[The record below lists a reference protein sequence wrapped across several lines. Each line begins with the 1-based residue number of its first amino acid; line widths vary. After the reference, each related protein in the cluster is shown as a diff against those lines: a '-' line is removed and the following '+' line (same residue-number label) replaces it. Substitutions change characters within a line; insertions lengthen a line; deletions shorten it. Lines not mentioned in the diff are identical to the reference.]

1 VRRTPVRYA
10 AQQVLAVATALY
22 LGNCGLGVLAQLT
35 HRGFGWLHHAVYAA
49 VFASA
54 IAATIVSFHFAL
66 LVTLAALTVF
76 PRARPRSF
84 AHPLLAVVGALGYL
98 GAWIG

>member
-1 VRRTPVRYA
+1 MLRA
-10 AQQVLAVATALY
+10 GVLAVATVLY
-22 LGNCGLGVLAQLT
+22 LGNCGLGVLAQVT
-35 HRGFGWLHHAVYAA
+35 GRGFGWLHHAFYAA

-54 IAATIVSFHFAL
+54 ILATIWSFHVAL

-76 PRARPRSF
+76 PRARPRTLV
-84 AHPLLAVVGALGYL
+84 HPLLALVGALGYL

>member
-1 VRRTPVRYA
+1 MLRDD
-10 AQQVLAVATALY
+10 VLAFATVLY
-22 LGNCGLGVLAQLT
+22 LGNCGLGVLALLT
-35 HRGFGWLHHAVYAA
+35 GRGFGWLHHAVYAA

-54 IAATIVSFHFAL
+54 IVATIVSFHFAL

-84 AHPLLAVVGALGYL
+84 LHPLLAVVGALGYL